1 MKRKKY
7 IPLAITMLL
16 AVPAFLTSC
25 QEDAPE
31 INYTMS
37 VSVINDFTK
46 VVEAIDRG
54 ALKNEEAI
62 AKLADAI
69 DRMISDQQAKLQAIR
84 DILGSVNTALE
95 TRLVALEAALKAQTL
110 SLVDKLDLLE
120 AAVNALPDYGSQLA
134 AISTA
139 IANLPATSCRGESGL
154 RDVGRG
160 YYWSSSLSTAYS
172 YNARYLDFGSG
183 RHDRNVNPLLL
194 RVLGAARPPINLSCP
209 RGHDAIE
216 SI

>member
-37 VSVINDFTK
+37 VSVVNDFTK

-54 ALKNEEAI
+54 ALKNEE
-62 AKLADAI
+62 
-69 DRMISDQQAKLQAIR
+69 
-84 DILGSVNTALE
+84 
-95 TRLVALEAALKAQTL
+95 
-110 SLVDKLDLLE
+110 
-120 AAVNALPDYGSQLA
+120 
-134 AISTA
+134 A

-183 RHDRNVNPLLL
+183 RHDRNVNPPLLL
-194 RVLGAARPPINLSCP
+194 VHGAARPPINLSCP
-209 RGHDAIE
+209 AGMTQ
-216 SI
+216 

>member
-1 MKRKKY
+1 MKRKKF
-7 IPLAITMLL
+7 IALAISMLL

-69 DRMISDQQAKLQAIR
+69 DRMSSDQQAKLQAIR
-84 DILGSVNTALE
+84 DVLVSANTTLE

-110 SLVDKLDLLE
+110 SMEGKLDLIRGVLADQNATLE
-120 AAVNALPDYGSQLA
+120 TRLA
-134 AISTA
+134 AIDAAMRAQTLSLEG
-139 IANLPATSCRGESGL
+139 ISWRG
-154 RDVGRG
+154 
-160 YYWSSSLSTAYS
+160 
-172 YNARYLDFGSG
+172 
-183 RHDRNVNPLLL
+183 
-194 RVLGAARPPINLSCP
+194 INELSCF
-209 RGHDAIE
+209 
-216 SI
+216 SLKYFC

>member
-1 MKRKKY
+1 
-7 IPLAITMLL
+7 MLL

-62 AKLADAI
+62 AKFADAI
-69 DRMISDQQAKLQAIR
+69 DRMSSDQQAIR
-84 DILGSVNTALE
+84 DVLGSVNTALE
-95 TRLVALEAALKAQTL
+95 TRLIAIEAALKAQTL

-139 IANLPATSCRGESGL
+139 IATCLPPATAENPGSAMSAGVTTGRVRTARPTATTPATSTSVRADTTGTSIP
-154 RDVGRG
+154 R
-160 YYWSSSLSTAYS
+160 YYGFS
-172 YNARYLDFGSG
+172 
-183 RHDRNVNPLLL
+183 V
-194 RVLGAARPPINLSCP
+194 RPVRP
-209 RGHDAIE
+209 
-216 SI
+216 

>member
-69 DRMISDQQAKLQAIR
+69 DRMISDQQAIR
-84 DILGSVNTALE
+84 DVLGSVNTALE
-95 TRLVALEAALKAQTL
+95 TRLRRPEPPHAVSGCDYVQSQSSPL
-110 SLVDKLDLLE
+110 SL
-120 AAVNALPDYGSQLA
+120 ASISASLPRLRLSPGSKAGNGAGCTKEYL
-134 AISTA
+134 
-139 IANLPATSCRGESGL
+139 RES
-154 RDVGRG
+154 R
-160 YYWSSSLSTAYS
+160 
-172 YNARYLDFGSG
+172 
-183 RHDRNVNPLLL
+183 
-194 RVLGAARPPINLSCP
+194 
-209 RGHDAIE
+209 
-216 SI
+216 

>member
-1 MKRKKY
+1 MKRKKF

-16 AVPAFLTSC
+16 AVPTFLTSC

-84 DILGSVNTALE
+84 DVLGSVNTALE
-95 TRLVALEAALKAQTL
+95 TRL
-110 SLVDKLDLLE
+110 
-120 AAVNALPDYGSQLA
+120 
-134 AISTA
+134 
-139 IANLPATSCRGESGL
+139 R
-154 RDVGRG
+154 R
-160 YYWSSSLSTAYS
+160 
-172 YNARYLDFGSG
+172 
-183 RHDRNVNPLLL
+183 
-194 RVLGAARPPINLSCP
+194 P
-209 RGHDAIE
+209 RGGAQGADAVAGGQAGPPGGGRQCP
-216 SI
+216 S

>member
-37 VSVINDFTK
+37 VSVINDLTK

-69 DRMISDQQAKLQAIR
+69 DRMSSDQQAKLQAIR
-84 DILGSVNTALE
+84 DVLGSVNTALE
-95 TRLVALEAALKAQTL
+95 TRLIARSLPTL
-110 SLVDKLDLLE
+110 S
-120 AAVNALPDYGSQLA
+120 PA
-134 AISTA
+134 AIMSRVKVPLYPWPPSA
-139 IANLPATSCRGESGL
+139 PRCHGC
-154 RDVGRG
+154 D
-160 YYWSSSLSTAYS
+160 
-172 YNARYLDFGSG
+172 YLQGQ
-183 RHDRNVNPLLL
+183 RLET
-194 RVLGAARPPINLSCP
+194 VLDQRISA
-209 RGHDAIE
+209 
-216 SI
+216 

>member
-1 MKRKKY
+1 MKRKKF

-31 INYTMS
+31 INYTVS

-69 DRMISDQQAKLQAIR
+69 DRMSSDQQAIR
-84 DILGSVNTALE
+84 DVLGSVNTALE
-95 TRLVALEAALKAQTL
+95 TRLVARSLPTL
-110 SLVDKLDLLE
+110 S
-120 AAVNALPDYGSQLA
+120 PA
-134 AISTA
+134 AIMSRVKVPLYPWPPSAPRCHGCDYLQGQRLETVQYVPKEY
-139 IANLPATSCRGESGL
+139 LRES
-154 RDVGRG
+154 R
-160 YYWSSSLSTAYS
+160 
-172 YNARYLDFGSG
+172 
-183 RHDRNVNPLLL
+183 
-194 RVLGAARPPINLSCP
+194 
-209 RGHDAIE
+209 
-216 SI
+216 

>member
-25 QEDAPE
+25 REDAPE

-37 VSVINDFTK
+37 VSVVNDFTK

-69 DRMISDQQAKLQAIR
+69 DRMSSDQQAIR
-84 DILGSVNTALE
+84 DVLDSVNTALE
-95 TRLVALEAALKAQTL
+95 TRLRRPEPPHAVSGCDYVQSQSPLYPWPPSAPRCHGCDYLQGQRLETVQDVPKNICVNQDNFLTFPLKNCSFL
-110 SLVDKLDLLE
+110 
-120 AAVNALPDYGSQLA
+120 
-134 AISTA
+134 I
-139 IANLPATSCRGESGL
+139 
-154 RDVGRG
+154 GR
-160 YYWSSSLSTAYS
+160 A
-172 YNARYLDFGSG
+172 
-183 RHDRNVNPLLL
+183 
-194 RVLGAARPPINLSCP
+194 
-209 RGHDAIE
+209 
-216 SI
+216 

>member
-1 MKRKKY
+1 MKRKKF

-16 AVPAFLTSC
+16 AVPTFLTSC

-69 DRMISDQQAKLQAIR
+69 DRMSSDQQAKLQAIR
-84 DILGSVNTALE
+84 DVLVSVNTTLE
-95 TRLVALEAALKAQTL
+95 TKLAARSLLTL
-110 SLVDKLDLLE
+110 S
-120 AAVNALPDYGSQLA
+120 PA
-134 AISTA
+134 AIMSRVKVPHLSLA
-139 IANLPATSCRGESGL
+139 SISASLPRLRLSPGSKAGNGAGCTKEYLRES
-154 RDVGRG
+154 R
-160 YYWSSSLSTAYS
+160 
-172 YNARYLDFGSG
+172 
-183 RHDRNVNPLLL
+183 
-194 RVLGAARPPINLSCP
+194 
-209 RGHDAIE
+209 
-216 SI
+216 

>member
-1 MKRKKY
+1 VITRTPTPRQRSLRARRFKEGPKTHETKKF

-16 AVPAFLTSC
+16 AVPTFLTSC

-46 VVEAIDRG
+46 VVEAID
-54 ALKNEEAI
+54 
-62 AKLADAI
+62 
-69 DRMISDQQAKLQAIR
+69 S
-84 DILGSVNTALE
+84 
-95 TRLVALEAALKAQTL
+95 
-110 SLVDKLDLLE
+110 
-120 AAVNALPDYGSQLA
+120 
-134 AISTA
+134 
-139 IANLPATSCRGESGL
+139 LPATSCRGESGL

-183 RHDRNVNPLLL
+183 RHDRNVNPPLL
-194 RVLGAARPPINLSCP
+194 RVLGAARPPINLSSP
-209 RGHDAIE
+209 RRHDAIE

>member
-1 MKRKKY
+1 
-7 IPLAITMLL
+7 MLL

-69 DRMISDQQAKLQAIR
+69 DRMSSDQQAKLQAIR
-84 DILGSVNTALE
+84 DVLGSVNTALE
-95 TRLVALEAALKAQTL
+95 TRLIARSLPAL
-110 SLVDKLDLLE
+110 S
-120 AAVNALPDYGSQLA
+120 PA
-134 AISTA
+134 AIMSRVKVPLYPWPPSA
-139 IANLPATSCRGESGL
+139 PPCHGC
-154 RDVGRG
+154 D
-160 YYWSSSLSTAYS
+160 
-172 YNARYLDFGSG
+172 YLQGQRLETVQMYQRIS
-183 RHDRNVNPLLL
+183 
-194 RVLGAARPPINLSCP
+194 A
-209 RGHDAIE
+209 
-216 SI
+216 

>member
-1 MKRKKY
+1 MKRKKF

-54 ALKNEEAI
+54 TLKNEEAI

-69 DRMISDQQAKLQAIR
+69 DRMSSDQQAIR
-84 DILGSVNTALE
+84 DVLGSVNTALE

-139 IANLPATSCRGESGL
+139 IANLPATSYRGESGL

-183 RHDRNVNPLLL
+183 RHDRNVNPPLLL
-194 RVLGAARPPINLSCP
+194 VLGAASPPINLSCP

>member
-1 MKRKKY
+1 MKRKKF

-25 QEDAPE
+25 PEDAPE

-84 DILGSVNTALE
+84 DVLGSVNTALE
-95 TRLVALEAALKAQTL
+95 TRLVARSLPTL
-110 SLVDKLDLLE
+110 S
-120 AAVNALPDYGSQLA
+120 PA
-134 AISTA
+134 AIISRVKGWKR
-139 IANLPATSCRGESGL
+139 CRMYQRIS
-154 RDVGRG
+154 
-160 YYWSSSLSTAYS
+160 A
-172 YNARYLDFGSG
+172 
-183 RHDRNVNPLLL
+183 
-194 RVLGAARPPINLSCP
+194 
-209 RGHDAIE
+209 
-216 SI
+216 

>member
-1 MKRKKY
+1 MKRKKF

-16 AVPAFLTSC
+16 AVPTFLTSC

-69 DRMISDQQAKLQAIR
+69 DRMISDQQAIR
-84 DILGSVNTALE
+84 DVLGSVNTALE

-110 SLVDKLDLLE
+110 SLEGKLDLLE
-120 AAVNALPDYGSQLA
+120 AAVNALPDYGSRLA

>member
-1 MKRKKY
+1 MKRKKF
-7 IPLAITMLL
+7 IALAISMLL

-69 DRMISDQQAKLQAIR
+69 DRMISDQQAIR
-84 DILGSVNTALE
+84 DVLGSVNTALE
-95 TRLVALEAALKAQTL
+95 TRLIALEAALKAQTL

-120 AAVNALPDYGSQLA
+120 EAVNALPDYGSRLA

-183 RHDRNVNPLLL
+183 RHDRNVNPPLLL
-194 RVLGAARPPINLSCP
+194 VLGAARPPINLSCP
-209 RGHDAIE
+209 RA
-216 SI
+216 

>member
-1 MKRKKY
+1 MKRKKF

-16 AVPAFLTSC
+16 AVPTFLTSC

-37 VSVINDFTK
+37 VSVTNDFTK

-69 DRMISDQQAKLQAIR
+69 DRMSSDQQAIR
-84 DILGSVNTALE
+84 DVLCSVNTALE

-160 YYWSSSLSTAYS
+160 YYWSSSFSTAYS

-183 RHDRNVNPLLL
+183 RHDRNVNPPLL
-194 RVLGAARPPINLSCP
+194 RVLGAARPPINLYCP

>member
-16 AVPAFLTSC
+16 AVPTFLTSC

-69 DRMISDQQAKLQAIR
+69 DRMSSDQQAIR
-84 DILGSVNTALE
+84 DVLGSVNTALE
-95 TRLVALEAALKAQTL
+95 TRL
-110 SLVDKLDLLE
+110 
-120 AAVNALPDYGSQLA
+120 
-134 AISTA
+134 
-139 IANLPATSCRGESGL
+139 IAR
-154 RDVGRG
+154 
-160 YYWSSSLSTAYS
+160 SLSTLSPTAIMSRVKVPLYPWPPS
-172 YNARYLDFGSG
+172 APRCHGCDYLQGQRLETVQDVPK
-183 RHDRNVNPLLL
+183 NICVNQDNF
-194 RVLGAARPPINLSCP
+194 RTFVL
-209 RGHDAIE
+209 
-216 SI
+216 

>member
-1 MKRKKY
+1 MKRKKF

-25 QEDAPE
+25 PEDAPE

-69 DRMISDQQAKLQAIR
+69 ERMISDQQAIR
-84 DILGSVNTALE
+84 DVLGSVNTSLE
-95 TRLVALEAALKAQTL
+95 TKLVALEAALKAQTL

-120 AAVNALPDYGSQLA
+120 AAVNALPDYGSRLA

-139 IANLPATSCRGESGL
+139 IANLPATSYRGESGL

-160 YYWSSSLSTAYS
+160 YYWSSSHSTAYS

-183 RHDRNVNPLLL
+183 RHDRNVNPPLL
-194 RVLGAARPPINLSCP
+194 RVLGAARPPINLSSP

>member
-69 DRMISDQQAKLQAIR
+69 DRMSSDQQAIR
-84 DILGSVNTALE
+84 DVLGSVNTAFE
-95 TRLVALEAALKAQTL
+95 TRL
-110 SLVDKLDLLE
+110 
-120 AAVNALPDYGSQLA
+120 
-134 AISTA
+134 
-139 IANLPATSCRGESGL
+139 R
-154 RDVGRG
+154 R
-160 YYWSSSLSTAYS
+160 
-172 YNARYLDFGSG
+172 
-183 RHDRNVNPLLL
+183 
-194 RVLGAARPPINLSCP
+194 P
-209 RGHDAIE
+209 RGGAQGADAVAGGQAGPPGGGRQCP
-216 SI
+216 S

>member
-69 DRMISDQQAKLQAIR
+69 DRMSSDQQAKLQAIR
-84 DILGSVNTALE
+84 DVLVSVNTTLE
-95 TRLVALEAALKAQTL
+95 TKLAARSLLTL
-110 SLVDKLDLLE
+110 S
-120 AAVNALPDYGSQLA
+120 PA
-134 AISTA
+134 AIMSRVKVPHLSLA
-139 IANLPATSCRGESGL
+139 SISASLPRLRLSPGSKAGNGAGCTKEYLRES
-154 RDVGRG
+154 R
-160 YYWSSSLSTAYS
+160 
-172 YNARYLDFGSG
+172 
-183 RHDRNVNPLLL
+183 
-194 RVLGAARPPINLSCP
+194 
-209 RGHDAIE
+209 
-216 SI
+216 

>member
-1 MKRKKY
+1 MKRKKF

-16 AVPAFLTSC
+16 AVPTFLTSC

-69 DRMISDQQAKLQAIR
+69 DRMISDQQAIR
-84 DILGSVNTALE
+84 DVLGSVNTALE
-95 TRLVALEAALKAQTL
+95 TRLVAWSLPTL
-110 SLVDKLDLLE
+110 S
-120 AAVNALPDYGSQLA
+120 PA
-134 AISTA
+134 AIMSRVKVPLYPWPPSAPPCHGCDYLQGQRLETVQ
-139 IANLPATSCRGESGL
+139 
-154 RDVGRG
+154 DVPKNICVNQDNFRTFPLKNCSFLIGR
-160 YYWSSSLSTAYS
+160 A
-172 YNARYLDFGSG
+172 
-183 RHDRNVNPLLL
+183 
-194 RVLGAARPPINLSCP
+194 
-209 RGHDAIE
+209 
-216 SI
+216 

>member
-1 MKRKKY
+1 
-7 IPLAITMLL
+7 MLL

-69 DRMISDQQAKLQAIR
+69 DRMSSDQQAKLQAIR
-84 DILGSVNTALE
+84 DVLGSVNTALE
-95 TRLVALEAALKAQTL
+95 TRLIARSLPTL
-110 SLVDKLDLLE
+110 S
-120 AAVNALPDYGSQLA
+120 PA
-134 AISTA
+134 AIMSRVKVPLYPWPPSA
-139 IANLPATSCRGESGL
+139 PRCHGC
-154 RDVGRG
+154 D
-160 YYWSSSLSTAYS
+160 
-172 YNARYLDFGSG
+172 YLQGQRLETVQMYQRIS
-183 RHDRNVNPLLL
+183 
-194 RVLGAARPPINLSCP
+194 A
-209 RGHDAIE
+209 
-216 SI
+216 

>member
-1 MKRKKY
+1 MKRKKF

-54 ALKNEEAI
+54 SLKNEEAI

-69 DRMISDQQAKLQAIR
+69 DRMISDQQAIR
-84 DILGSVNTALE
+84 DVLGSVNTALE
-95 TRLVALEAALKAQTL
+95 TRLAARSLPTL
-110 SLVDKLDLLE
+110 S
-120 AAVNALPDYGSQLA
+120 PA
-134 AISTA
+134 AIMSRVKVPSILGLHQRLVATA
-139 IANLPATSCRGESGL
+139 AIISRVKGWKRCWTKEYLRES
-154 RDVGRG
+154 R
-160 YYWSSSLSTAYS
+160 
-172 YNARYLDFGSG
+172 
-183 RHDRNVNPLLL
+183 
-194 RVLGAARPPINLSCP
+194 
-209 RGHDAIE
+209 
-216 SI
+216 

>member
-1 MKRKKY
+1 
-7 IPLAITMLL
+7 MLL

-46 VVEAIDRG
+46 VVEAI
-54 ALKNEEAI
+54 

-69 DRMISDQQAKLQAIR
+69 GRMISDQQAIR
-84 DILGSVNTALE
+84 DVLGSVNTALE

-139 IANLPATSCRGESGL
+139 IANLPTTSYRGESGL

-183 RHDRNVNPLLL
+183 RHDRNVNPPLL
-194 RVLGAARPPINLSCP
+194 RVLGAARPPINLSSP

>member
-54 ALKNEEAI
+54 ALKNEKAI

-69 DRMISDQQAKLQAIR
+69 DRMSSDQQAIR
-84 DILGSVNTALE
+84 DVLGSVNTAFE
-95 TRLVALEAALKAQTL
+95 TRL
-110 SLVDKLDLLE
+110 
-120 AAVNALPDYGSQLA
+120 
-134 AISTA
+134 
-139 IANLPATSCRGESGL
+139 R
-154 RDVGRG
+154 R
-160 YYWSSSLSTAYS
+160 
-172 YNARYLDFGSG
+172 
-183 RHDRNVNPLLL
+183 
-194 RVLGAARPPINLSCP
+194 P
-209 RGHDAIE
+209 RGGAQGSDAVAGGQAGPPGGGRQCP
-216 SI
+216 S

>member
-1 MKRKKY
+1 MKRKKF

-69 DRMISDQQAKLQAIR
+69 DRMISDQQAIR
-84 DILGSVNTALE
+84 DVLGSVNTALE

-120 AAVNALPDYGSQLA
+120 AAVNALPDYGSRLA

-139 IANLPATSCRGESGL
+139 IANLPATSYRGESGL

-183 RHDRNVNPLLL
+183 RHDRNVNPPLL
-194 RVLGAARPPINLSCP
+194 RVLGAARPPINLSSP

>member
-1 MKRKKY
+1 MKRKKF

-46 VVEAIDRG
+46 VVESIDRG

-69 DRMISDQQAKLQAIR
+69 DRMSPTSRPSVMSSAR
-84 DILGSVNTALE
+84 STPPSRPGSSPSRRRSRRRLCHWWTSWTSWRRPSMPFLTTAPGSPPSARPSPTCLPP
-95 TRLVALEAALKAQTL
+95 AAA
-110 SLVDKLDLLE
+110 E
-120 AAVNALPDYGSQLA
+120 NPGSA
-134 AISTA
+134 MSAGVTTGRVRSARPTA
-139 IANLPATSCRGESGL
+139 TTPATSTSVRADTTGTSIPC
-154 RDVGRG
+154 
-160 YYWSSSLSTAYS
+160 YYGFS
-172 YNARYLDFGSG
+172 
-183 RHDRNVNPLLL
+183 V
-194 RVLGAARPPINLSCP
+194 RPVRP
-209 RGHDAIE
+209 
-216 SI
+216 

>member
-1 MKRKKY
+1 MKRKKL

-37 VSVINDFTK
+37 VSVVNDFTK

-69 DRMISDQQAKLQAIR
+69 DRMSSDQQAKLQAIR
-84 DILGSVNTALE
+84 DVLGSVNTALE
-95 TRLVALEAALKAQTL
+95 TRLRRPEPPHAVSGCDYVQSQSSPL
-110 SLVDKLDLLE
+110 SL
-120 AAVNALPDYGSQLA
+120 ASISASLPRLRLSPGSKAGNGAGRTKEYL
-134 AISTA
+134 
-139 IANLPATSCRGESGL
+139 RES
-154 RDVGRG
+154 R
-160 YYWSSSLSTAYS
+160 
-172 YNARYLDFGSG
+172 
-183 RHDRNVNPLLL
+183 
-194 RVLGAARPPINLSCP
+194 
-209 RGHDAIE
+209 
-216 SI
+216 

>member
-1 MKRKKY
+1 MKRKKF

-54 ALKNEEAI
+54 SLKNEEAI

-69 DRMISDQQAKLQAIR
+69 DRMISDQQAIR
-84 DILGSVNTALE
+84 DVLGSVNTALE
-95 TRLVALEAALKAQTL
+95 TRLAARSLPTL
-110 SLVDKLDLLE
+110 S
-120 AAVNALPDYGSQLA
+120 PA
-134 AISTA
+134 AIMSRVKVPSILGLHQRLVATA
-139 IANLPATSCRGESGL
+139 AIISRVKGWKRCRMYQRIS
-154 RDVGRG
+154 
-160 YYWSSSLSTAYS
+160 A
-172 YNARYLDFGSG
+172 
-183 RHDRNVNPLLL
+183 
-194 RVLGAARPPINLSCP
+194 
-209 RGHDAIE
+209 
-216 SI
+216 

>member
-1 MKRKKY
+1 MKRKKF
-7 IPLAITMLL
+7 IPLSITMLL

-54 ALKNEEAI
+54 TLKNEEAI

-69 DRMISDQQAKLQAIR
+69 DRMSSDQQAIR
-84 DILGSVNTALE
+84 DVLGSVNTALE
-95 TRLVALEAALKAQTL
+95 TKLVALEAAMRAQTL
-110 SLVDKLDLLE
+110 SLEGKLDLLE

-139 IANLPATSCRGESGL
+139 IANLPATSYRGESGL

-183 RHDRNVNPLLL
+183 RHDRNVNPPLLL
-194 RVLGAARPPINLSCP
+194 VLGAASPPINLSCP